1 VDSGNTADYKAID
14 PLFLQVKYGRSSRIP
29 PVDNGN
35 TTNNRAIEP
44 FFLQVKYGS
53 LSGVAEFRVWMAEI
67 PLIVE
72 LSDPKLSLIK
82 SWTVPHSSR

>member
-1 VDSGNTADYKAID
+1 M
-14 PLFLQVKYGRSSRIP
+14 KYGNLSGVAEFRVWMAEIARI
-29 PVDNGN
+29 VELL
-35 TTNNRAIEP
+35 TL

-53 LSGVAEFRVWMAEI
+53 LSGIAEFRVWMAEI